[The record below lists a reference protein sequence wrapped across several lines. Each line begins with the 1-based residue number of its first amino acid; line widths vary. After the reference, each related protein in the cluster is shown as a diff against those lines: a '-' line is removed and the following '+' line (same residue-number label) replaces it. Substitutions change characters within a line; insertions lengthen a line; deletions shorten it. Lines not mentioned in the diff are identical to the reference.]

1 MLRHLKV
8 RHTLK
13 ILQHLLQDFWSV
25 SGHFGTL
32 CIKGLTGLI
41 STWGEISKMMQ
52 SLLAVRKISLFEVH
66 DMCCIHLQS
75 YRRRNTIWFWLINV
89 WQWQLIWKRK
99 WRAFSHSNYLRLK
112 ELKCYFLL
120 VAVPSLVD
128 QLDIS
133 QSFFKIRACI
143 LIISLLCIFAYISN
157 NFTKK

>member
-1 MLRHLKV
+1 MFLRMLPDIYAFNSCFKGPLMLRHLKV

-25 SGHFGTL
+25 SGHFGTKKYNM
-32 CIKGLTGLI
+32 ILTYQRL
-41 STWGEISKMMQ
+41 TVATHLETKMKSIQ
-52 SLLAVRKISLFEVH
+52 SF
-66 DMCCIHLQS
+66 
-75 YRRRNTIWFWLINV
+75 
-89 WQWQLIWKRK
+89 QL
-99 WRAFSHSNYLRLK
+99 LK

-143 LIISLLCIFAYISN
+143 LIISLLCIFAFISN